1 MKMTKRV
8 LLCGN
13 SLFVSGLQASLGIHH
28 ELEIQQIEP
37 KGECIHERVKLWK
50 PDVLIVEKVLLREKI
65 SLSILNDFPQVRII
79 SLDLDENR
87 LLVLSSSTSEHPST
101 EDLLQVIAA

>member
-1 MKMTKRV
+1 MKRV

-13 SLFVSGLQASLGIHH
+13 SLLVSGLQASLKVDPG
-28 ELEIQQIEP
+28 LEIQQIEP
-37 KGECIHERVKLWK
+37 QEDLIQNIEVWK
-50 PDVLIVEKVLLREKI
+50 PDVLIIETVLLKEKV

-79 SLDLDENR
+79 SIDLDVNR
-87 LLVLSSSTSEHPST
+87 LLVLSGSTSEYPSI

>member
-1 MKMTKRV
+1 MKKV

-13 SLFVSGLQASLGIHH
+13 SIFVSGLLASLGINPG
-28 ELEIQQIEP
+28 LEVLQVEP
-37 KGECIHERVKLWK
+37 KENIIRERVKTWN
-50 PDVLIVEKVLLREKI
+50 PNVLIFETALLKHEV
-65 SLSILNDFPQVRII
+65 SLTILNDFPQVRII

-87 LLVLSSSTSEHPST
+87 LLVLSGLASEKPST